1 MKYTFLFIALFV
13 VFTTFSKDKGT
24 KIESTQEV
32 YITIVDDIT
41 NETLVGVK
49 NGSKYSNLDGK
60 IKVNKDDSISLEFIS
75 YEKLNT
81 IVKNDTI
88 IKMSSIK

>member
-1 MKYTFLFIALFV
+1 MKYTFLFIALLI
-13 VFTTFSKDKGT
+13 VFTTFSKDKGL
-24 KIESTQEV
+24 KSEPAQEI
-32 YITIVDDIT
+32 YITIIDDIT
-41 NETLVGVK
+41 KETLVGVK
-49 NGSKYSNLDGK
+49 NGSTYSNLDGK
-60 IKVNKDDSISLEFIS
+60 IKVNKGEEVSLEFIS